1 MNTVLV
7 WVLVTVGGYAGVRD
21 VVYSPPMPDLKT
33 CEHLRDSVQVLRD
46 TPTNP
51 TTERAR
57 CVQIRIVVT
66 K

>member
-7 WVLVTVGGYAGVRD
+7 WVLVTLGGYGGKH

-33 CEHLRDSVQVLRD
+33 CEHLQKNTQMLSHGEGAVGAF
-46 TPTNP
+46 NS
-51 TTERAR
+51 R
-57 CVQIRIVVT
+57 CVQIQVVIT